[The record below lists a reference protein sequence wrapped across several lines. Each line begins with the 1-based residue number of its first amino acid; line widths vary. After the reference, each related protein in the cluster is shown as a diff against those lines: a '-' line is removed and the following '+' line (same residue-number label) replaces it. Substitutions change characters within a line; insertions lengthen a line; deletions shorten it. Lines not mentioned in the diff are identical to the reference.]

1 LGLVL
6 VIIKASYLFGYAI
19 TENTF
24 LSPKK
29 NKNAEFRFDIEP
41 VSDV

>member
-1 LGLVL
+1 LGSVL
-6 VIIKASYLFGYAI
+6 VIIKASYLFGSAI

-24 LSPKK
+24 YRQK